1 MTNKIKFED
10 YYAYLN
16 PHAKTLVE
24 EYKVAHDNKMWATA
38 IILSLTIIDNI
49 LSDENCL
56 EHIDGLD
63 LNELKK
69 DQTNFSE
76 TNWEISMCSL
86 VYWPVEKMKIYHSL
100 MKKPLK
106 QIGRPNLLFL
116 QNYLHK
122 LALLIF
128 LLRKHPCQIFLIHHD
143 FKDWLLKYLILRQI
157 F

>member
-69 DQTNFSE
+69 SRDIHWLRSRRNKILHYGGPTEGFYGSKDSLKVLKLDVDRANKVINECFSKLF
-76 TNWEISMCSL
+76 N
-86 VYWPVEKMKIYHSL
+86 K
-100 MKKPLK
+100 
-106 QIGRPNLLFL
+106 NL
-116 QNYLHK
+116 Y
-122 LALLIF
+122 
-128 LLRKHPCQIFLIHHD
+128 
-143 FKDWLLKYLILRQI
+143 
-157 F
+157 